1 MSREARGQWFATAMA
16 AVSKRL
22 PFGLSEVVPPNV
34 LGYLLINLCTF
45 CIDLGLLTVFHG
57 VFKVPSPVAV
67 TLSYGTASLV
77 SYAVNRV
84 LNFRSHGSLGT
95 QLPLSIAI
103 FVINYLVFL
112 LGVFEGLLSLGLEY
126 QLARIL
132 AACCEGVFLYCC
144 MRWLVFRDATG
155 NKPVGPQRAA
165 QADSSGS
172 SNATQREEPRP
183 AVPARREGE

>member
-1 MSREARGQWFATAMA
+1 MA
-16 AVSKRL
+16 AVARRL
-22 PFGLSEVVPPNV
+22 PFGLSTVVPPNV
-34 LGYLLINLCTF
+34 LGYVVINLCTF
-45 CIDLGLLTVFHG
+45 SIDLGLLTLFHG
-57 VFKVPSPVAV
+57 VFKLIPPVAV
-67 TLSYGTASLV
+67 TLSYAIASLT

-103 FVINYLVFL
+103 FAVNYLVFL
-112 LGVFEGLLSLGLEY
+112 LGVFEGLLALGLEY

-144 MRWLVFRDATG
+144 MRWLVFRDALG
-155 NKPVGPQRAA
+155 NKPVEPRHSGDAVEPAA
-165 QADSSGS
+165 PGS
-172 SNATQREEPRP
+172 RVTGHQQEGPRP

>member
-1 MSREARGQWFATAMA
+1 MA
-16 AVSKRL
+16 AVARRL

-34 LGYLLINLCTF
+34 LGYLVINLCTF

-57 VFKVPSPVAV
+57 VLGVIPPVAV
-67 TLSYGTASLV
+67 TLSYSIASLT
-77 SYAVNRV
+77 SYGVNRV
-84 LNFRSHGSLGT
+84 LNFRSHGSLST

-103 FVINYLVFL
+103 FVVNYLVFL
-112 LGVFEGLLSLGLEY
+112 LGVFEGLLALGLEY

-144 MRWLVFRDATG
+144 MRFLVFKDASG
-155 NKPVGPQRAA
+155 NKPVGPQHAA
-165 QADSSGS
+165 QP
-172 SNATQREEPRP
+172 ATAAPASETQQEESRP

>member
-1 MSREARGQWFATAMA
+1 MA
-16 AVSKRL
+16 AVARRL

-34 LGYLLINLCTF
+34 VGYLLINLCTF

-57 VFKVPSPVAV
+57 VFKVIPPVAV
-67 TLSYGTASLV
+67 TLSYSIASLT
-77 SYAVNRV
+77 SYGVNRV

-103 FVINYLVFL
+103 FVVNYLVFL
-112 LGVFEGLLSLGLEY
+112 LGVFEGLLALGLEY

-155 NKPVGPQRAA
+155 NKPVGPHRAA
-165 QADSSGS
+165 EASPAAPASGH
-172 SNATQREEPRP
+172 QREEPRP

>member
-1 MSREARGQWFATAMA
+1 MA
-16 AVSKRL
+16 AVARRL

-34 LGYLLINLCTF
+34 LGYLVINLCTF
-45 CIDLGLLTVFHG
+45 SIDLGLLTVFHG
-57 VFKVPSPVAV
+57 VLGVIPPVAV
-67 TLSYGTASLV
+67 TLSYGIASLT

-103 FVINYLVFL
+103 FTVNYLIFL
-112 LGVFEGLLSLGLEY
+112 LGVFEGLLALGLEY

-144 MRWLVFRDATG
+144 MRWLVFRDATT
-155 NKPVGPQRAA
+155 NKPVGPHHAA
-165 QADSSGS
+165 EAARVASASEP
-172 SNATQREEPRP
+172 QREEPRP

>member
-1 MSREARGQWFATAMA
+1 MA
-16 AVSKRL
+16 AAARRL

-34 LGYLLINLCTF
+34 LGYLVINLCTF

-57 VFKVPSPVAV
+57 VLKVIPPVAV
-67 TLSYGTASLV
+67 TLSYGIASLT

-84 LNFRSHGSLGT
+84 LNFRSHGSLST
-95 QLPLSIAI
+95 QLPVSIAI
-103 FVINYLVFL
+103 FVVNYLIFL
-112 LGVFEGLLSLGLEY
+112 LGVFDGLVALGLEY

-155 NKPVGPQRAA
+155 NKPVGPQHEAEA
-165 QADSSGS
+165 S
-172 SNATQREEPRP
+172 ATAPRPEEPRP

>member
-1 MSREARGQWFATAMA
+1 MSREARGQWFANAMA
-16 AVSKRL
+16 AVARRL

-45 CIDLGLLTVFHG
+45 SIDLGLLTLFHG
-57 VFKVPSPVAV
+57 VLGVIPPVAV
-67 TLSYGTASLV
+67 TLSYSIASLT
-77 SYAVNRV
+77 SYGVNRV

-103 FVINYLVFL
+103 FTVNYLIFL
-112 LGVFEGLLSLGLEY
+112 LGVFEGLLALGLEY

-144 MRWLVFRDATG
+144 MRWLVFRDATT
-155 NKPVGPQRAA
+155 NKPVGPHHAAEGTQPASASEPQR
-165 QADSSGS
+165 G
-172 SNATQREEPRP
+172 EPRP

>member
-1 MSREARGQWFATAMA
+1 MSSEARGQWFASAMA
-16 AVSKRL
+16 AVARRL

-34 LGYLLINLCTF
+34 LGYLVINLCTF

-57 VFKVPSPVAV
+57 VLGVIPPVAV
-67 TLSYGTASLV
+67 TLSYSIASLT
-77 SYAVNRV
+77 SYGVNRV
-84 LNFRSHGSLGT
+84 LNFRSHGSLST

-103 FVINYLVFL
+103 FVVNYLVFL
-112 LGVFEGLLSLGLEY
+112 LGVFEGLLALGLEY

-144 MRWLVFRDATG
+144 MRFLVFKDASG
-155 NKPVGPQRAA
+155 NKPVGPQHAA
-165 QADSSGS
+165 QP
-172 SNATQREEPRP
+172 ATAAPASETQQEESRP

>member
-1 MSREARGQWFATAMA
+1 MA
-16 AVSKRL
+16 AVARRL

-45 CIDLGLLTVFHG
+45 SIDLGLLTLFHG
-57 VFKVPSPVAV
+57 VLGVIPPVAV
-67 TLSYGTASLV
+67 TLSYSIASLT
-77 SYAVNRV
+77 SYGVNRV

-103 FVINYLVFL
+103 FTVNYLIFL
-112 LGVFEGLLSLGLEY
+112 LGVFEGLLALGLEY

-144 MRWLVFRDATG
+144 MRWLVFRDATT
-155 NKPVGPQRAA
+155 NKPVGPHHAAEGTQPASASEPQR
-165 QADSSGS
+165 G
-172 SNATQREEPRP
+172 EPRP

>member
-1 MSREARGQWFATAMA
+1 MA
-16 AVSKRL
+16 AAARRL
-22 PFGLSEVVPPNV
+22 PFGLAEVVPPNV
-34 LGYLLINLCTF
+34 LGYVLINLCTF

-57 VFKVPSPVAV
+57 VLKVIPPVAV
-67 TLSYGTASLV
+67 TLSYAIASLV

-95 QLPLSIAI
+95 QVPLSIAI
-103 FVINYLVFL
+103 FAVNYLVFL
-112 LGVFEGLLSLGLEY
+112 LGVFEGLLALGLEY

-144 MRWLVFRDATG
+144 MRWLVFRDAMG
-155 NKPVGPQRAA
+155 NKPVVPHRAA
-165 QADSSGS
+165 EASDTTAPV
-172 SNATQREEPRP
+172 NALQRGEPRP

>member
-1 MSREARGQWFATAMA
+1 MA
-16 AVSKRL
+16 AVARRL

-57 VFKVPSPVAV
+57 VLKVIPPVAV
-67 TLSYGTASLV
+67 TLSYSIASLV
-77 SYAVNRV
+77 SYGVNRV

-103 FVINYLVFL
+103 FAVNYLIFL
-112 LGVFEGLLSLGLEY
+112 LGVFEGLLALGLEY

-132 AACCEGVFLYCC
+132 SACCEGVFLYCC
-144 MRWLVFRDATG
+144 MRWLVFRDATT
-155 NKPVGPQRAA
+155 NKPVGPQHAEA
-165 QADSSGS
+165 SPAPPV
-172 SNATQREEPRP
+172 NALRGEEPRP